1 MPMTRR
7 KEVEAKH
14 ASVVACLDAAGLDA
28 VVLTQRWNFAW
39 YTAGGQ
45 NYVNHASDTGA
56 ASLVVSKAGAWCVT
70 SNIEG
75 TRLAREELEDTGVN
89 VVPCDWWDA
98 AKAAKAFAEVLDGK
112 QYAAD
117 VKVAGLPDGGQALPG
132 DFDKL
137 RLVLNEAEIERYR
150 KIGKATGEAL
160 EAVCRAFAPGG
171 TEYELAGMVSQ
182 AMWSRQLKPHVVLA
196 AGDDRLDLWRH
207 PIPTGL
213 PVHRRAM
220 AVVCAEQAGLI
231 ASATRLFSFGEPE
244 APWRHRQKAVCRI
257 DAVMMDRSRPGRT
270 LGEVFAAA
278 QKAYADAGFPD
289 GWRDHHQGGPTG
301 YRTRERRA
309 TPGNPAP
316 ILAHQAFAWNPS
328 LVAAKSEDTILT
340 TDAGFE
346 ILTATGEWP
355 SVRVDLGGTVI
366 ERPDILVRGA

>member
-1 MPMTRR
+1 MDRR
-7 KEVEAKH
+7 KEVETKH

-56 ASLVVSKAGAWCVT
+56 ASLVVGRGGAACVT
-70 SNIEG
+70 SNIEA
-75 TRLAREELEDTGVN
+75 TRLAREELQNTGVS
-89 VVPCDWWDA
+89 VVPCDWWDGA
-98 AKAAKAFAEVLDGK
+98 ATAKAFAELLGGK
-112 QYAAD
+112 KFAAD

-132 DFDKL
+132 GFDKL
-137 RLVLNEAEIERYR
+137 RLVLGEAEIERYR
-150 KIGKATGEAL
+150 KIGKAAGQAL
-160 EAVCRAFAPGG
+160 ESVCRGFARGG
-171 TEYELAGMVSQ
+171 TEYDLAGMVSQ
-182 AMWSRQLKPHVVLA
+182 AMWSRQLKPHVVLV

-213 PVHRRAM
+213 PVRRRAM
-220 AVVCAEQAGLI
+220 AVVCAEQGGLI

-244 APWRHRQKAVCRI
+244 ADWRQRQSAVCRI
-257 DAVMMDRSRPGRT
+257 DAVMITNSRPGRT

-278 QKAYADAGFPD
+278 QNAYEDAGFPG

-301 YRTRERRA
+301 YRTREGRA
-309 TPGNPAP
+309 TPANPTP

-328 LVAAKSEDTILT
+328 LVAAKSEDTIVT

-346 ILTATGEWP
+346 ILTATGAWP
-355 SVRVDLGGTVI
+355 TVRADVGGTAI
-366 ERPDILVRGA
+366 ERPDILVR